1 MHYDHSCLICI
12 LHRSIVLTDKK
23 TARVHPC
30 SRMQA
35 FGPLHLSRI
44 SASGMGCFELVTFNS
59 LAKHGPACTC
69 HALLSIPNIT
79 EVPNRIITVSDSQG
93 RALAWHLISFYP
105 QSCHFLLQLIPAN
118 SPPAHVSM
126 SVFPT
131 AFFRA
136 LQHLAD
142 FVCLLGMHPCLN
154 MHCMPQDDNAVKY
167 AVHNIV
173 HSVEYS
179 YRRDI

>member
-1 MHYDHSCLICI
+1 MILLINHGSRFTLHAACQQQLSHMHYDHSCLICM

-69 HALLSIPNIT
+69 PCFAFDVKHHRSTRQDYHSLRQPGQGTCLAPYQLLPSVLPS
-79 EVPNRIITVSDSQG
+79 PSSAD
-93 RALAWHLISFYP
+93 P
-105 QSCHFLLQLIPAN
+105 CKQSTSTYLC
-118 SPPAHVSM
+118 
-126 SVFPT
+126 
-131 AFFRA
+131 
-136 LQHLAD
+136 
-142 FVCLLGMHPCLN
+142 VCLSNSILPRSTTPG
-154 MHCMPQDDNAVKY
+154 
-167 AVHNIV
+167 
-173 HSVEYS
+173 
-179 YRRDI
+179 